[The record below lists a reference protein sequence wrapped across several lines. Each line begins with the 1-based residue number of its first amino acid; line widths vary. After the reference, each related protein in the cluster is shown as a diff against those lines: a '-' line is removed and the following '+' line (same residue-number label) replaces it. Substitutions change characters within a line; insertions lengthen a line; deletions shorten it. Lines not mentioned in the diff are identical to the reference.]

1 MKRRCPSADGHS
13 AALPQQ
19 DKEREVLKIIAAT
32 ILLALSIV
40 QAQAEEQ
47 TRFYGPNGKS
57 LGTPS
62 SPRRWSSSAL
72 RKKKYAPRGGVLLGN
87 GASFPVR
94 THCIPHQNG
103 HVLRGLVLGSFE
115 TSAPCR
121 AKTHAGGA

>member
-1 MKRRCPSADGHS
+1 MKKIIIGAVAAIAMLTPVPVCSHVRALALRVKRRCPSADGHS

-47 TRFYGPNGKS
+47 TRSYGPNGKS

-62 SPRRWSSSAL
+62 SPRRL
-72 RKKKYAPRGGVLLGN
+72 RAVTGARRGRKLTR
-87 GASFPVR
+87 SR
-94 THCIPHQNG
+94 
-103 HVLRGLVLGSFE
+103 
-115 TSAPCR
+115 
-121 AKTHAGGA
+121 HARV